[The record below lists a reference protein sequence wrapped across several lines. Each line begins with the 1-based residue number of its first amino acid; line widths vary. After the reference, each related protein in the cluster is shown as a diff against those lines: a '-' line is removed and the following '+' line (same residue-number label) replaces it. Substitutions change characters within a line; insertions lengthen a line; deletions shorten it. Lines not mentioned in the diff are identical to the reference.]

1 MAHDQKDSLAQ
12 APTPDEPE
20 TYEVGYGKPPAA
32 TRFKPGQS
40 GNPRGRPKGSKNI
53 PPPIGA
59 NTLQDIILKEAYRP
73 ITGNDSG
80 KQVTMPMAT
89 AVMRSIAVNAAKGQH
104 RSQKLFTDILSKTES
119 QRRKEYEESR
129 SAFLQIQHNWEDRL
143 IHCRQTGEPIPNP
156 APHPDDL
163 RFDPQTGDVTCF
175 GPINEA
181 DRIRWERT
189 SDRVQMLE
197 KAIEDGKKELE
208 DPANT
213 NLKYWLEDDIAFNT
227 KLRDDLD
234 RILLKGWRKRK

>member
-1 MAHDQKDSLAQ
+1 MADDQKDASAQ
-12 APTPDEPE
+12 APTTDKPQ

-73 ITGNDSG
+73 INANDGG

-89 AVMRSIAVNAAKGQH
+89 AVMRSIAVNAAKGQP

-119 QRRKEYEESR
+119 QRRQEYEESR
-129 SAFLQIQHNWEDRL
+129 SAFLQIQHNWEDQL
-143 IHCRQTGEPIPNP
+143 LHCRKTGEPIPNP

-163 RFDPQTGDVTCF
+163 RFNPQTGDVTCV

-189 SDRVQMLE
+189 SDRVQRLE
-197 KAIEDGKKELE
+197 SSIEEGKKELE
-208 DPANT
+208 DPANA
-213 NLKYWLEDDIAFNT
+213 NLKHWIEDDIAFNT

-234 RILLKGWRKRK
+234 RVFLKGWRKRR